1 MEKNNETNT
10 YLGSSFIGGVVGA
23 EIVSKYMLN
32 SKPVSINGERI
43 HHWEVGIGLCVVGLI
58 AMKSEDKKI
67 RTLGLCLT
75 GLGIGIFLHDVND
88 FLS

>member
-1 MEKNNETNT
+1 MEKDNETSS

-23 EIVSKYMLN
+23 EILSKYVLN
-32 SKPVSINGERI
+32 SKPVFINGERV
-43 HHWEVGIGLCVVGLI
+43 HHWEVGIGLGIVGLI
-58 AMKSEDKKI
+58 AMKSEDKNI

-75 GLGIGIFLHDVND
+75 GLGIGIFLHDKND